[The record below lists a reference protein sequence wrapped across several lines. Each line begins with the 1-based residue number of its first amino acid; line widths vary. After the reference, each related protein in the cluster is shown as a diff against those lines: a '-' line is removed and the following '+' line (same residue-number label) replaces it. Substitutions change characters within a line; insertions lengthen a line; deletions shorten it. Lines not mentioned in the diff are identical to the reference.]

1 MVHSHRFVQTLL
13 SLKLRN
19 LSLSHTL
26 IQKKKKKNHTSNLKL
41 IIIKNKIKSDT
52 FTIISQQIISGKLLL
67 IITSVI
73 FCAYALIH
81 LKTITITYII
91 FKI

>member
-26 IQKKKKKNHTSNLKL
+26 IQKKKKNHTSNLKL

>member
-26 IQKKKKKNHTSNLKL
+26 IQKKNHTSNLKL

>member
-26 IQKKKKKNHTSNLKL
+26 TQKKKNHTSNLKL
-41 IIIKNKIKSDT
+41 IIIKNKIKSAT

-73 FCAYALIH
+73 LCAYALIH